1 MQTTNSCE
9 LDNER
14 RTTMK
19 RVRILSM
26 VVATGL
32 LFVGCSSEVTEK
44 SESDN
49 SAAVVAEVVPQ
60 GTKIKSQKTKPM
72 MDDESLV
79 LKLKEVFEISNDYD
93 EVDTSHVNME
103 NNSLVNINWNNKKD
117 GNSIYATVDRY
128 GNIINYD
135 NYAEQN
141 IDDGDKIIIPKYNK
155 TSVKKIADEVL
166 ERALGDNF
174 KNFVYDEDRSMRSGR
189 NSYSMA
195 YQRNVDGV
203 PVKDS
208 VITISADL
216 VEGKVYSFSYSNYD
230 DYDYSDESLFD
241 KPDKT
246 IDLESAKDQYKENNK
261 LFLNARRITDFKTKS
276 LYPEISYKLT
286 YETFGQEQQI
296 NAVTGAAEQ
305 LGDNMAIYFDGGL
318 AEEAN
323 KGKEDVTLTKD
334 EKERLEAIKNTVSI
348 EEAEKKAKELFEIN
362 DNMKMTSSRL
372 SNYNYSK
379 EDFIWNMEFSDGNGS
394 WLSIGLDAK
403 DLSLLNYYSSVDS
416 TVGNA
421 EELSKEEAEKI
432 ATAFVNKHNKG
443 IMKDLELIKTP
454 GVSNMSDSV
463 SISFVRKLDDGLYLL
478 QDNITLNVNAKT
490 KKVNSYNKTWYK
502 NVDLKL
508 GDPKLSSDEAYDL
521 IFDKYEFIKNYAMV
535 KKDNVIQGYGLYYS
549 NFGRNYNGIIVDAM
563 SGNVLSGDGKPSSPN
578 GVEIYEDLDK
588 SSDSKKV
595 QKLFDYGVA
604 YAGGT
609 LRPDEKLKQEDLVR
623 VLYQAR
629 VFNTYEAN
637 IDIDAMYESLISEK
651 ILDESE
657 VNREGLVTKKD
668 ISKYL
673 VRMSGLEVAAELND
687 IYKDMFEDSAELG
700 EYRGYMTLATRLG
713 FVEVEND
720 KANPNKNITRDDGL
734 MYIYNYLFQG

>member
-1 MQTTNSCE
+1 
-9 LDNER
+9 
-14 RTTMK
+14 MK
-19 RVRILSM
+19 KVRILSM

-44 SESDN
+44 SQSD
-49 SAAVVAEVVPQ
+49 SSTAVVAEVAPQ
-60 GTKIKSQKTKPM
+60 ATKVKTEKTKPM
-72 MDDESLV
+72 IDDESLII
-79 LKLKEVFEISNDYD
+79 KLKEVFEISNDYD

-103 NNSLVNINWNNKKD
+103 NDSLVNINWNNKKD

-135 NYAEQN
+135 NYAGQ
-141 IDDGDKIIIPKYNK
+141 IDQSGDKISIPKYNK
-155 TSVKKIADEVL
+155 TSIKKIVDEVL

-174 KNFVYDEDRSMRSGR
+174 HNFILDEERSVRSGR
-189 NSYSMA
+189 NSYSMV
-195 YQRNVDGV
+195 YQRYVDGV

-208 VITISADL
+208 VITIAADL
-216 VEGKVYSFSYSNYD
+216 VEGKIYSFSYSNYN

-241 KPDKT
+241 KPEKT
-246 IDLESAKDQYKENNK
+246 IDVENAKGLYKENNK

-276 LYPEISYKLT
+276 IYPEISYKLT

-305 LGDNMAIYFDGGL
+305 LGENMAIYFEGGL
-318 AEEAN
+318 AEDAN
-323 KGKEDVTLTKD
+323 KAKEDATLTKD
-334 EKERLEAIKNTVSI
+334 EKERLEAIKSTVSI
-348 EEAEKKAKELFEIN
+348 EEAEKKAKELFDIN
-362 DNMKMTSSRL
+362 GNMKMTSSRL

-379 EDFIWNMEFSDGNGS
+379 EDFIWNMEFGDGNGS

-403 DLSLLNYYSSVDS
+403 ELSLLNYYSSDDS
-416 TVGNA
+416 TMGSS
-421 EELSKEEAEKI
+421 EELNRDEAVKI

-443 IMKDLELIKTP
+443 IMKDLELIDTP

-463 SISFVRKLDDGLYLL
+463 SISFVRKLGDGLYLL

-508 GDPKLSSDEAYDL
+508 GSPKLNADEAYDL
-521 IFDKYEFIKNYAMV
+521 IFDKYEFMKNYAMV
-535 KKDNVIQGYGLYYS
+535 MKDNVIQGYGQYYS
-549 NFGRNYNGIIVDAM
+549 NFGRNYGGIVIDAM
-563 SGNVLSGDGKPSSPN
+563 TGNMLSGDGKLVNQN

-588 SSDSKKV
+588 SKDSKKV

-604 YAGGT
+604 YEGAT
-609 LRPDEKLKQEDLVR
+609 LRPEEKLKQEDLVR

-637 IDIDAMYESLISEK
+637 IDIDAMYQSLITEK

-657 VNREGLVTKKD
+657 VNREGLVTKKE

-687 IYKDMFEDSAELG
+687 IYKDIFEDSEELG

-720 KANPNKNITRDDGL
+720 KANPNKNITRDEAL
-734 MYIYNYLFQG
+734 MYIYNYLFQV